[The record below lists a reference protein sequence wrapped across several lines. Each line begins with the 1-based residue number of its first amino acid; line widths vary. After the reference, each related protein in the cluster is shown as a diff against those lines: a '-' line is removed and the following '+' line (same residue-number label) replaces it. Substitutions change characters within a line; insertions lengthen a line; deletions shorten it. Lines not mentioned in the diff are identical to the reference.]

1 MKKQLLFAAILGFA
15 ISITGFTQEKGLK
28 EKLKTVEGNPESI
41 VVKTD
46 KGTVTFDKAEAE
58 ELMKML
64 KSKRHAK
71 KVVVFDGDEDACCGE
86 DGDVDFEEF
95 SFPPHKF
102 QFLHDG
108 GLDSNIRIDVSDFL
122 NSFGSN
128 KINKKVVIQNRD
140 GNKTVTVTTKENGT
154 EQIEMF
160 EGKDAEKYIEDHK
173 SDETKDEPSSK
184 GMKKKVKKIVIEDE
198 DKKR

>member
-1 MKKQLLFAAILGFA
+1 MKKQLLFAAILGLAFSTSGFA
-15 ISITGFTQEKGLK
+15 QEKDLK
-28 EKLKTVEGNPESI
+28 EKLKTVEGKPESI

-64 KSKRHAK
+64 KSKRHTK
-71 KVVVFDGDEDACCGE
+71 KIVVFNGDEDACCGE

-102 QFLHDG
+102 NFLHKG

-122 NSFGSN
+122 DSFGPN

-140 GNKTVTVTTKENGT
+140 GKKIVTVTTKENGT

-160 EGKDAEKYIEDHK
+160 EGKDAEKYIEEHK
-173 SDETKDEPSSK
+173 SDETKDDSSSK
-184 GMKKKVKKIVIEDE
+184 GMKKKVKKIVIEEKDQ
-198 DKKR
+198 K

>member
-1 MKKQLLFAAILGFA
+1 MKKQLLFTAILALAISTSGFA
-15 ISITGFTQEKGLK
+15 QEKDLK

-46 KGTVTFDKAEAE
+46 KGTVTFNKAEAE

-64 KSKRHAK
+64 KSKKHAK
-71 KVVVFDGDEDACCGE
+71 KVIVFKGDEDACCDE

-102 QFLHDG
+102 KFLHNG
-108 GLDSNIRIDVSDFL
+108 GLDSNIRIDISDFL
-122 NSFGSN
+122 DSFGPN

-154 EQIEMF
+154 EQVEMF
-160 EGKDAEKYIEDHK
+160 EGKDAEKYIEEHK
-173 SDETKDEPSSK
+173 SEETKDESSSK
-184 GMKKKVKKIVIEDE
+184 GMKKKVKKIVIEEKDQ
-198 DKKR
+198 K

>member
-1 MKKQLLFAAILGFA
+1 MKKQLLFAAILALAILTSGFA
-15 ISITGFTQEKGLK
+15 QEKDLK

-46 KGTVTFDKAEAE
+46 KGTVTFNKAEAE

-71 KVVVFDGDEDACCGE
+71 KVVVFNGDEDACCGE

-102 QFLHDG
+102 KSLHHG
-108 GLDSNIRIDVSDFL
+108 GLDSNIRIDISDFL
-122 NSFGSN
+122 DSFGSN
-128 KINKKVVIQNRD
+128 RINKKVVIQNRD

-160 EGKDAEKYIEDHK
+160 EGKDAEKYIEEHK
-173 SDETKDEPSSK
+173 SDETKDESASK
-184 GMKKKVKKIVIEDE
+184 GMKKKVKKIVIEEKDQ
-198 DKKR
+198 K